1 MGAKDITEKALESY
15 NDVFADIINVL
26 LFNGEQIVKEN
37 ELEDAVVRY
46 HYKADEGKIHEM
58 ERDTAKYWKDS
69 NIRIA
74 CFGYENQTL
83 PDIDAPLRG
92 AGYDGSEYRRQ
103 MLADYEEVTGTDGAK
118 KIIKKR
124 KPRYPVITL
133 FLYFGYKKHWDK
145 PLTLHGCL
153 DIPEGLKPYVNDYK
167 INLFEIAYLTEEQV
181 SLFKSDFRIVAD
193 YFVQMRKN
201 NCYVAKPETIRHVH
215 GLLELMAVMTNDQRF
230 MEACNSIGKE
240 DANMCEVLDQIE
252 KRGIEKGIEQGI
264 KQGIEQG
271 IEQTAINMLNAG
283 KLSIEEISSYS
294 GLSIEQV
301 LELKNRL
308 E

>member
-1 MGAKDITEKALESY
+1 MGAKDITEKTLEAY

-26 LFNGEQIVKEN
+26 LFNGKQTVKEN
-37 ELEDAVVRY
+37 ELEDAIVRY
-46 HYKADEGKIHEM
+46 HYKADGGKLHEM

-74 CFGYENQTL
+74 CFGYENQTM

-103 MLADYEEVTGTDGAK
+103 MLADYEETTGPDGAK
-118 KIIKKR
+118 KITRKR
-124 KPRYPVITL
+124 NPRYPVITL
-133 FLYFGYKKHWDK
+133 FLYFGYKKHWNK

-153 DIPEGLKPYVNDYK
+153 DIPEELKPYVNDYK

-201 NCYVAKPETIRHVH
+201 NSYVAKPETIKHVH
-215 GLLELMAVMTNDQRF
+215 ELLELMSVLTNDQRF
-230 MEACNSIGKE
+230 VDVYNAMGKE
-240 DANMCEVLDQIE
+240 AASMCEVLDQIE
-252 KRGIEKGIEQGI
+252 KKGIEKGIER
-264 KQGIEQG
+264 EQKH
-271 IEQTAINMLNAG
+271 IILNMYEEGCDAETISRLT
-283 KLSIEEISSYS
+283 KISIEIV
-294 GLSIEQV
+294 GNILN
-301 LELKNRL
+301 KNL
-308 E
+308 

>member
-1 MGAKDITEKALESY
+1 MGAKDITEKALEAY

-58 ERDTAKYWKDS
+58 ERDAAKYWKDS

-118 KIIKKR
+118 KIIKK
-124 KPRYPVITL
+124 KEATL
-133 FLYFGYKKHWDK
+133 SCH
-145 PLTLHGCL
+145 
-153 DIPEGLKPYVNDYK
+153 
-167 INLFEIAYLTEEQV
+167 
-181 SLFKSDFRIVAD
+181 
-193 YFVQMRKN
+193 YFVLIFWLQK
-201 NCYVAKPETIRHVH
+201 TL
-215 GLLELMAVMTNDQRF
+215 G
-230 MEACNSIGKE
+230 
-240 DANMCEVLDQIE
+240 
-252 KRGIEKGIEQGI
+252 
-264 KQGIEQG
+264 
-271 IEQTAINMLNAG
+271 QTADTAWMPGYPGRIKTLC
-283 KLSIEEISSYS
+283 K
-294 GLSIEQV
+294 
-301 LELKNRL
+301 
-308 E
+308 